1 MSTAERLKPAL
12 VIGALG
18 VVYGDIGTSP
28 IYTFRESLKAAG
40 EAPGKDVV
48 LGLLSLIFW
57 TLMIVVTI
65 KYVIFVMRAD
75 NDGEGG
81 IMALLGLARGAEPDP
96 RLARFLLVAGIA
108 GAALFYGDGMI
119 TPAISVLSAVEGLD
133 VATLLFHP
141 YIVPLTLVILVALFV
156 VQSKGSAVIGAF
168 FGPVMAIWFTV
179 IAVVGL
185 IQIAHEPVVLLALDP
200 SHALRFVAGHIG
212 VALPVLG
219 SVFLAVTGAEALYA
233 DMGHFGR
240 KPIRFAWFA
249 FVLPALVLN
258 YFGQGALV
266 LSDPGS
272 VDSPFYRLFPNW
284 ALYPA
289 VILAA
294 AATVIASQAV
304 ISGAFS
310 LSQQAMQLSLL
321 PRLDVRQTSS
331 ESIGQVYVPQI
342 NWLLMFA
349 VIGLVLG
356 FRSSDALASAYGIA
370 VSGTMLVTTLLLGVV
385 AHYLWRWNAAAIAA
399 VMGILA
405 LVDAMFFISN
415 SLKILDGG
423 WFPLLVGAIA
433 FTLMSTW
440 RRGRELILQRISEDN
455 VPIVR
460 FLSERA
466 PSLPRVAGTGIYL
479 ASRRDKVPYAL
490 ADNVRHNKVL
500 HERAALLT
508 VVTERIPTVTEDA
521 RMEVEDLGSG
531 FSRVVLHFG
540 FAERPDVPAALEAH
554 REQYPIDMADASF
567 FVGRELPIP
576 TMRPD
581 LALWREHLFTFMT
594 RNAVGASSYFNIPP
608 KRVVELG
615 VQVEL

>member
-40 EAPGKDVV
+40 EAPGRGVV

-57 TLMIVVTI
+57 TLMVVVTI
-65 KYVIFVMRAD
+65 KYVVFVMRAD

-81 IMALLGLARGAEPDP
+81 IMALLGLARGAEPNP

-133 VATLLFHP
+133 VATTIFHP
-141 YIVPLTLVILVALFV
+141 YVVPLTLVILVTLFV

-179 IAVVGL
+179 IAAVGL
-185 IQIAHEPVVLLALDP
+185 IQIAYKPVVLLALDP
-200 SHALRFVAGHIG
+200 SHALRFLAGHIG

-272 VDSPFYRLFPNW
+272 VDSPFYRLFPTW

-385 AHYLWRWNAAAIAA
+385 AHYLWRWNAVAIAA
-399 VMGILA
+399 VLGVLA
-405 LVDAMFFISN
+405 VVDAMFFISN

-455 VPIVR
+455 IPIVR

-466 PSLPRVAGTGIYL
+466 PKLPRVSGTGIYL
-479 ASRRDKVPYAL
+479 SSRRDKVPYAL

-508 VVTERIPTVTEDA
+508 VVTERVPTVSEDA

-554 REQYPIDMADASF
+554 HEQYAIDMADASF

>member
-1 MSTAERLKPAL
+1 MSTVEPLKPAL

-40 EAPGKDVV
+40 EAPGTNVV

-65 KYVIFVMRAD
+65 KYVVFVMRAD

-133 VATLLFHP
+133 VATTVFHP
-141 YIVPLTLVILVALFV
+141 YIVPLTLVILVALFI
-156 VQSKGSAVIGAF
+156 VQSRGSAVIGAF
-168 FGPVMAIWFTV
+168 FGPVMALWFTV

-185 IQIAHEPVVLLALDP
+185 IQIAHKPVVLLALDP
-200 SHALRFVAGHIG
+200 SHALRFLAGHIG

-258 YFGQGALV
+258 YFGQGALI

-272 VDSPFYRLFPNW
+272 VDSPFYRLFPTW

-321 PRLDVRQTSS
+321 PRLDVRQTST

-385 AHYLWRWNAAAIAA
+385 AHYLWRWSAVAIAA
-399 VMGILA
+399 IMGVLA
-405 LVDAMFFISN
+405 LVDAMFFVSN

-455 VPIVR
+455 VPIGR

-466 PSLPRVAGTGIYL
+466 PKLPRVSGTGIYL
-479 ASRRDKVPYAL
+479 SSRRDKVPYAL

-508 VVTERIPTVTEDA
+508 VVTERIPTVSEDA

-554 REQYPIDMADASF
+554 HEQYAIDMADASF

-581 LALWREHLFTFMT
+581 LALWREQLFAFMT